1 MLHSVCF
8 NWWFRLLMQKNG
20 SWKVLV
26 LGWCGARGQERYWEM
41 QGKLLA
47 RSVEQVPPQDCQPSI
62 EVTSDAFVST
72 CIEMHAVF
80 LADLQQ
86 EPRPC
91 LELPGEE
98 GSVLCSL
105 EREISPDLG
114 GINYFVFWTL
124 AFWQI
129 YLNYRLTVSVGTEEA
144 ISMNRSLIY

>member
-1 MLHSVCF
+1 M
-8 NWWFRLLMQKNG
+8 
-20 SWKVLV
+20 
-26 LGWCGARGQERYWEM
+26 GQEAKSFWLGAEGAERNWEI

-47 RSVEQVPPQDCQPSI
+47 RSVEQIAPQDYQPRI
-62 EVTSDAFVST
+62 EETGDPFVSI

-91 LELPGEE
+91 LELGKE

-114 GINYFVFWTL
+114 GINYFVCWTL
-124 AFWQI
+124 A
-129 YLNYRLTVSVGTEEA
+129 S
-144 ISMNRSLIY
+144 